1 VIRRGGRYFDG
12 ARSRALAVELA
23 IYADGTLTLSGD
35 GVALSLSRNAVAV
48 SPRLGHT
55 PRVLTLPGGARCELA
70 DDDEL
75 DRALAPRDWRR
86 RLDAL
91 ERRAALA
98 AASVVVTIAALAA
111 VVQLGIPAL
120 ARIAAQS
127 LPESVETQLGDTTL
141 AALDHGMFGASAL
154 PAKRR
159 DSIAALFDSL
169 ALRAR
174 LEARLALRA
183 GGRAGANAFTL
194 PGRTVVM
201 TDELV
206 QLATSDDE
214 IAAVL
219 AHELGHVA
227 RQHALRSAL
236 QNAGVVVLV
245 AATLGDVTSISSL
258 AATLPTTLVEL
269 QYSRRFE
276 READRDAVALL
287 ADTGRDPAALATVL
301 ARLEQSHGGG
311 GSLPAYLSTHPD
323 TGERVR
329 EIRRAA
335 KAHSSSS

>member
-12 ARSRALAVELA
+12 ARSRALAVDVA

-35 GVALSLSRNAVAV
+35 DVALTLPRDAVAV

-86 RLDAL
+86 RLDSL
-91 ERRAALA
+91 ERRAPLA
-98 AASVVVTIAALAA
+98 AASVVVTIAALTA

-120 ARIAAQS
+120 ARIAAES
-127 LPESVETQLGDTTL
+127 LPAELEAQLGESAL
-141 AALDHGMFGASAL
+141 AALDRTVFGASAL
-154 PAKRR
+154 PPERR
-159 DSIAALFDSL
+159 DEIAALFDSL
-169 ALRAR
+169 SQRAH
-174 LEARLALRA
+174 EGARLALRA

-194 PGRTVVM
+194 PGQTVVL

-206 QLATSDDE
+206 RLATNDDE
-214 IAAVL
+214 IAGVL

-227 RQHALRSAL
+227 RRHALRSAL
-236 QNAGVVVLV
+236 QNTGVVVLI
-245 AATLGDVTSISSL
+245 AATLGDVASISSL

-276 READRDAVALL
+276 READDDAVALL
-287 ADTGRDPAALATVL
+287 VDAGRDPEALAAVL
-301 ARLEQSHGGG
+301 LRLEQASKAGRV
-311 GSLPAYLSTHPD
+311 PAYLSTHPD
-323 TGERVR
+323 TGERAVS
-329 EIRRAA
+329 IRRAA
-335 KAHSSSS
+335 ARRRD